1 MELSSQQQIF
11 EVVEKSKKVLLLTR
25 QHPTEDAVC
34 SLIAL
39 GLYLE
44 KSGKEV
50 DMATQGPIPAALEF
64 IPETKK
70 VKNNVRQSKN
80 FIVSLDTSQTKVAQ
94 FSYDFD
100 EDGKKL
106 NIFITPEGGN
116 FTPDHL
122 STKILGFGY
131 DTIFIIHSAD
141 FETLGPVYTEN
152 ADLFYET
159 PVINIDRSSSN
170 EQFGEINLVDTTASS
185 IAEILYELFAAEGE
199 KVIDERIATCLLT
212 GIIASTRS
220 FQNKDATPKS
230 FTIAAKLIAAGAD
243 QQQVINS
250 LYKNRSLS
258 MLKLWGRALARVK
271 HSPEKKLA
279 WSMLSQKDFVNS
291 GAQTKD
297 LEGITDEI
305 MTSVPNTD
313 MVVVLYEA
321 ARDSQKQVAA
331 AKTPEPAL
339 ATGGVEILIKSNKE
353 NHITRLA
360 EIFDTAS
367 HDGVMKIKI
376 SGISLAEAEKDVLE
390 KVKDVLG

>member
-1 MELSSQQQIF
+1 MELSSEQQIL
-11 EVVEKSKKVLLLTR
+11 EVVEKSKKVLLLTK

-50 DMATQGPIPAALEF
+50 DMVTQGPIPPTLGF
-64 IPETKK
+64 IPEVKK
-70 VKNNVRQSKN
+70 VKSNVQQAKN
-80 FIVSLDTSQTKVAQ
+80 FVVSLDTSNTKVAQ

-100 EDGKKL
+100 DDGKKL

-122 STKILGFGY
+122 STKVLGFGY

-141 FETLGPVYTEN
+141 FEALGPVYTSN

-170 EQFGEINLVDTTASS
+170 EQFGEVNLVDTTASS
-185 IAEILYELFAAEGE
+185 LAEVLYELFTTLGE
-199 KVIDERIATCLLT
+199 KVIDKRIATCLLT

-220 FQNKDATPKS
+220 FQNKSTPRS
-230 FTIAAKLIAAGAD
+230 FSIAAKLIAVGAN

-271 HSPEKKLA
+271 HDSEKKLA
-279 WSMLSQKDFVNS
+279 WSMLGQKDFVSS
-291 GAQTKD
+291 GAQKKD

-313 MVVVLYEA
+313 LVVVLYEA
-321 ARDSQKQVAA
+321 AKEATGVSKQMEAEEMSA
-331 AKTPEPAL
+331 
-339 ATGGVEILIKSNKE
+339 GGVEILIKSNKE
-353 NHITRLA
+353 SHINQLS

-367 HDGVMKIKI
+367 RNGVMKIKI

-390 KVKDVLG
+390 KVRAVLG

>member
-1 MELSSQQQIF
+1 MELSSEQQIL

-50 DMATQGPIPAALEF
+50 DMVTQGPIPPTLGF
-64 IPETKK
+64 IPEVKK
-70 VKNNVRQSKN
+70 VKSNVQQAKN
-80 FIVSLDTSQTKVAQ
+80 FVVSLDTSNTKVAQ

-100 EDGKKL
+100 DDGKKL

-122 STKILGFGY
+122 STKVLGFGY

-141 FETLGPVYTEN
+141 FEALGPVYTSN

-170 EQFGEINLVDTTASS
+170 EQFGEVNLVDTTASS
-185 IAEILYELFAAEGE
+185 LAEVLYELFTTLGE
-199 KVIDERIATCLLT
+199 KVIDKRIATCLLT

-220 FQNKDATPKS
+220 FQNKSTPRS
-230 FTIAAKLIAAGAD
+230 CSIAAKLIAVGAN

-271 HSPEKKLA
+271 HDSEKKLA
-279 WSMLSQKDFVNS
+279 WSMLGQKDFVSS
-291 GAQTKD
+291 GAQKKD

-313 MVVVLYEA
+313 LVVVLYEA
-321 ARDSQKQVAA
+321 AKEATGVSKQMEAEEMSA
-331 AKTPEPAL
+331 
-339 ATGGVEILIKSNKE
+339 GGVEILIKSNKE
-353 NHITRLA
+353 SHINQLS

-367 HDGVMKIKI
+367 RNGVMKIKI

-390 KVKDVLG
+390 KVRAVLG

>member
-1 MELSSQQQIF
+1 MELSSQQQIL
-11 EVVEKSKKVLLLTR
+11 EVIEKSKKILLLAR
-25 QHPTEDAVC
+25 QHPAEDAVC

-50 DMATQGPIPAALEF
+50 DMVTQGPIPPALEF

-70 VKNNVRQSKN
+70 VKNNVQQSKN
-80 FIVSLDTSQTKVAQ
+80 FVVSLDTSQTKVAQ

-100 EDGKKL
+100 KDGKKL
-106 NIFITPEGGN
+106 NICITPENGH

-122 STKILGFGY
+122 STEILGFGY
-131 DTIFIIHSAD
+131 DAIFIVHSAD
-141 FETLGPVYTEN
+141 FETLGSVYTEN

-159 PVINIDRSSSN
+159 PVINIDRSGSN
-170 EQFGEINLVDTTASS
+170 EQFGEVNLVDTTASS
-185 IAEILYELFAAEGE
+185 IAEILYELFAVVGE

-212 GIIASTRS
+212 GIVASTRS
-220 FQNKDATPKS
+220 FQNKSTTPKS
-230 FTIAAKLIAAGAD
+230 FSIAAKLIAVGAD

-271 HSPEKKLA
+271 HNPEQKLA
-279 WSMLSQKDFVNS
+279 WSMLNQKDFVNS
-291 GAQTKD
+291 GARAED

-305 MTSVPNTD
+305 MTSVSNTD
-313 MVVVLYEA
+313 VVVVLYEA
-321 ARDSQKQVAA
+321 ARSSQKPAVVEA
-331 AKTPEPAL
+331 PEPTTE
-339 ATGGVEILIKSNKE
+339 TGGVEILIKSNKE
-353 NHITRLA
+353 SHINQLA

-367 HDGVMKIKI
+367 RNGVMKIKI

-390 KVKDVLG
+390 KVKAVLK